1 MGQNDLVKT
10 LRMNYLFDFYQSLLT
25 NKQRSYLELFYLE
38 DYSLSEIADTFNVS
52 RQAVYDNIRRTGD
65 LVEDYEKKLEL
76 YQKFEQR
83 REIYDEMKQHLSN
96 PEQIQRYIQQLED
109 LE

>member
-25 NKQRSYLELFYLE
+25 NKQCNYLELFYLE

>member
-25 NKQRSYLELFYLE
+25 NKQRNYLELFYLE

-76 YQKFEQR
+76 YQKYEQR

>member
-25 NKQRSYLELFYLE
+25 NKQRNYLELFYLE

-76 YQKFEQR
+76 YRKFEQR